1 MATFEINDAV
11 HKSISFSDREKAVID
26 HPYLQRLRSI
36 RQLGFVPL
44 VYPSATHDRFSH
56 ALGTMHVAGLLA
68 CQFFYNDSY
77 SAIARVL
84 NEKEHEFLLRI
95 IRLAGLL
102 HDVGHAPFSHP
113 AEAVMPQI
121 HKLDIPR
128 SWLVNPEEKRSA
140 SHEDYSVLLL
150 AGMARGKDAV
160 IEPGEAEIISSL
172 IHHKKIKI
180 PTSWAKHFSRRVDP
194 QNLHLL
200 ARSLVSSN
208 IDADRL
214 DYLLRDS
221 HFAGVSYGKY
231 DLPWLISN
239 LGVIE
244 HKGEYLMG
252 ISDSGI
258 HALEH
263 YLFARYHM
271 YVQVYLHK
279 TVKCFE
285 HYFHQAL
292 RERETTYVLP
302 PEREAYVAL
311 RDSTLSEHILDASRK
326 NPKSWSA
333 RLINRVPSRRIARIW
348 KDRGE
353 IEKMFVSMQGEFEK
367 IGVHPFMV
375 FSQTKFLDVPDAKK
389 ESRGKGQGALLFG
402 LAAIPMVVIRKQFGV
417 VSAASLDDS
426 SFILKHYHHDI
437 SIGDIYILPEE
448 YQGNEKAIIA
458 IARKYRTFGPSE
470 IELREE
476 L

>member
-1 MATFEINDAV
+1 MSTYAINDAV
-11 HKSISFSDREKAVID
+11 HKSIIFTDREKAVID

-36 RQLGFVPL
+36 RQLGFVSL

-68 CQFFYNDSY
+68 RQFFYNDSY
-77 SAIARVL
+77 SAIARIL
-84 NEKEHEFLLRI
+84 NEKEREFLLRI
-95 IRLAGLL
+95 IQLAGLL

-113 AEAVMPQI
+113 AEPIMPPLRQ
-121 HKLDIPR
+121 LDIPK
-128 SWLVNPEEKRSA
+128 SWLIDPGEQRMA
-140 SHEDYSVLLL
+140 THEDYSVLLI
-150 AGMARGKDAV
+150 AGMSRGKDAV
-160 IEPGEAEIISSL
+160 LEPDEAAIISSL

-180 PTSWAKHFSRRVDP
+180 PSAWSRYFSKRVDP
-194 QNLHLL
+194 KNLHLL

-221 HFAGVSYGKY
+221 HFAGVSYGRD
-231 DLPWLISN
+231 DLPWLVSN
-239 LGVIE
+239 LGAIE

-311 RDSTLSEHILDASRK
+311 RDSTLSEQIFEAARK
-326 NPKSWSA
+326 NPGSWSS
-333 RLINRVPSRRIARIW
+333 RLVRRAPARRIARIW
-348 KDRGE
+348 KDRAE
-353 IEKMFVSMQGEFEK
+353 LDKIFVNLQREFEI

-375 FSQTKFLDVPDAKK
+375 FSQTKFLDVPEAKK
-389 ESRGKGQGALLFG
+389 ESRGRGQGALLFG
-402 LAAIPMVVIRKQFGV
+402 LAAIPMVVIRKQFGI

-448 YQGNEKAIIA
+448 YHGNEKKIIE
-458 IARKYRTFGPSE
+458 ISRKYRTFGPSE
-470 IELREE
+470 IELKEE

>member
-1 MATFEINDAV
+1 MYEINDAI
-11 HKSISFSDREKAVID
+11 HKSISFSEREKAVID

-56 ALGTMHVAGLLA
+56 ALGTMHVAGLLSR
-68 CQFFYNDSY
+68 QFFYNDSY
-77 SAIARVL
+77 SAIARIL
-84 NEKEHEFLLRI
+84 NDKEREFLWRI

-102 HDVGHAPFSHP
+102 HDAGHAPFSHP
-113 AEAVMPQI
+113 AEPVMPPMRQ
-121 HKLDIPR
+121 LDIPK
-128 SWLVNPEEKRSA
+128 SWLIDPTEQRIA
-140 SHEDYSVLLL
+140 THEDYSVLLI
-150 AGMARGKDAV
+150 AGMSKGGGATL
-160 IEPGEAEIISSL
+160 EPSEAEIISSL

-180 PTSWAKHFSRRVDP
+180 PDAWSKYFSERVDP
-194 QNLHLL
+194 KNLHLL

-221 HFAGVSYGKY
+221 HFAGVSYGRY
-231 DLPWLISN
+231 DLPWLVSN

-292 RERETTYVLP
+292 RERETSYALP
-302 PEREAYVAL
+302 PEREAYAAL
-311 RDSTLSEHILDASRK
+311 RDYTLSEYILEAARK

-333 RLINRVPSRRIARIW
+333 RLVNRVPSRRIARVW
-348 KDRGE
+348 KDRSE
-353 IEKMFVSMQGEFEK
+353 IEKMFASMQDEFEK
-367 IGVHPFMV
+367 IGVHPFTV
-375 FSQTKFLDVPDAKK
+375 YSKAKFLDVPEAKK
-389 ESRGKGQGALLFG
+389 ETHGKGQGALLFG

-448 YQGNEKAIIA
+448 YHGNEKAIIS